1 MSKVKV
7 RNLLGHDVIIS
18 VPEMRFR
25 REIHPNQVVTI
36 DSEKLDEAMSYT
48 GVENLFRYGYLRI
61 DSDIEDIGTEA
72 FEELTL
78 RKIANSFLLMNL

>member
-36 DSEKLDEAMSYT
+36 DSEKLDEA
-48 GVENLFRYGYLRI
+48 I
-61 DSDIEDIGTEA
+61 WEA
-72 FEELTL
+72 Y
-78 RKIANSFLLMNL
+78 KADN